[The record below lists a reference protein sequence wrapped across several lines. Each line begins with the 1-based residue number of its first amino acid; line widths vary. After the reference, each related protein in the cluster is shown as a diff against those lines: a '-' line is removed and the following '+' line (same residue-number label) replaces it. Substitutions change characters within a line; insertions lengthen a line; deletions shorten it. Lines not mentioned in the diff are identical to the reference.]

1 MNEFQLSW
9 RPPRTSSSSLTEIV
23 PDSFITIVRPQ
34 KLQAFKRLNTLG
46 DDPQVV
52 LDASSETAPPL
63 L

>member
-1 MNEFQLSW
+1 L
-9 RPPRTSSSSLTEIV
+9 RLEISAELLRRHRLAEII
-23 PDSFITIVRPQ
+23 PDSFVTIVRPQ

-46 DDPQVV
+46 DGPQVV